1 MLENALKMVEFDNGK
16 SFGGTQLLV
25 FGQVLDKLKMI
36 RDGLTDIAI
45 PLSRVAKKTQY
56 LLLVCVV
63 TTLETPTMQDNSCAH
78 AAHVS
83 TAEKTL

>member
-1 MLENALKMVEFDNGK
+1 MVEFDNGK

-36 RDGLTDIAI
+36 SDGLTDIAI
-45 PLSRVAKKTQY
+45 PLSRVAKKTQIH

-83 TAEKTL
+83 TAEKTLWIGA